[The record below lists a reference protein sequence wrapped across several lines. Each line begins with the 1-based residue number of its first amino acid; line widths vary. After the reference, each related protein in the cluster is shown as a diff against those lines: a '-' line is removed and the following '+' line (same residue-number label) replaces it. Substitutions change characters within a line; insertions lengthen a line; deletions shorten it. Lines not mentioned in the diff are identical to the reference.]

1 MFPFKSA
8 KFHPEMCSLPN
19 IYSTN
24 LYYPKHLTKILL
36 FKIFPFQILLFK
48 ISDHQNYSICTL
60 QNLWSQQSAL
70 RNVSSPKFL
79 AWNMKYLKLS
89 PPSIFMIV
97 LLWRWVWPVELSCA
111 HSLPV
116 NTVGSSVADHH
127 NVEVNSDLQCY
138 SCADPDSGTKQI
150 LNRI

>member
-1 MFPFKSA
+1 M
-8 KFHPEMCSLPN
+8 
-19 IYSTN
+19 
-24 LYYPKHLTKILL
+24 KHE
-36 FKIFPFQILLFK
+36 IFE
-48 ISDHQNYSICTL
+48 T
-60 QNLWSQQSAL
+60 
-70 RNVSSPKFL
+70 
-79 AWNMKYLKLS
+79 LS
-89 PPSIFMIV
+89 PVYFYDCANV

-127 NVEVNSDLQCY
+127 NVEVNSDIQCY